1 MWFARE
7 LARQGHAVT
16 AVYQRKSA
24 RDYQS
29 DPLRARRV
37 DELAGVCQREF
48 GCVFGGAKFM
58 RLAAKPWDLLCHHA
72 AVVGDTRSPDYDVA
86 AAFAANTRNLS
97 GVLRRLRDGGCGA
110 AILTCTFS
118 ERGEGKGSGGL
129 PGIRPYDLA
138 KKATTESFLAHAY
151 HYKLRLGRFVMANP
165 FGPLEKP
172 NSFTAYAAQQWRAKK
187 IVEVRT
193 PEYVR
198 DNLHISLMAMAYGDF
213 AQKFAKGKKQTAAYH
228 PHGYIEKQ
236 GVFAKRFAREMRKRW
251 NLLCEVALAKQTDFP
266 EPLSRYGIHRP
277 DTKALG
283 WNEKAAWDGIADY
296 YQTKQTPPGF
306 RAARKML

>member
-1 MWFARE
+1 MKILFTGASSFSGMWFARE

-37 DELAGVCQREF
+37 DELADVCQREF

-58 RLAAKPWDLLCHHA
+58 RLAAKPWDLFCHHA
-72 AVVGDTRSPDYDVA
+72 AVVGDIRAPDYDVNA
-86 AAFAANTRNLS
+86 AVAVNTRNLPN
-97 GVLRRLRDGGCGA
+97 VLRRLRDSGCGA
-110 AILTCTFS
+110 AVLTCAFS
-118 ERGEGKGSGGL
+118 ERGEVKGSDGL
-129 PGIRPYDLA
+129 PGIRRYDLA
-138 KKATTESFLAHAY
+138 KKATTEIFLAYTH
-151 HYKLRLGRFVMANP
+151 HYKIRLGRFVMANP
-165 FGPLEKP
+165 FGPFEKP
-172 NSFTAYAAQQWRAKK
+172 ESFTAYAAQQWRAKK
-187 IVEVRT
+187 IIEVRT

-213 AQKFAKGKKQTAAYH
+213 ARKFAKGKKQTAAYH

-251 NLLCEVALAKQTDFP
+251 NLPCEVALTKQTDFP

-277 DTKALG
+277 NTKALG
-283 WNEKAAWDGIADY
+283 WNEKAAWDSIADY
-296 YQTKQTPPGF
+296 YRGN
-306 RAARKML
+306 